1 MDGPPN
7 TSECKEN
14 VMNRK
19 QSKTF
24 RDYAENCADKAET
37 AKDEPTR
44 KRFKRM
50 EVAWLALADQ
60 QDWLD
65 GEQSPLGSNRAV
77 NQAVWSQPGHANRT

>member
-1 MDGPPN
+1 
-7 TSECKEN
+7 
-14 VMNRK
+14 MNGK
-19 QSKTF
+19 QSEIF
-24 RDYAENCADKAET
+24 RDNAENCADKAET

-65 GEQSPLGSNRAV
+65 GKQPPLGSNRAV
-77 NQAVWSQPGHANRT
+77 NQAVWSQSGHANKA

>member
-1 MDGPPN
+1 MAGPPN
-7 TSECKEN
+7 TSECKEI
-14 VMNRK
+14 VMNGK

-24 RDYAENCADKAET
+24 RDYCADKAET
-37 AKDEPTR
+37 AKDTR

>member
-1 MDGPPN
+1 MAGPPN
-7 TSECKEN
+7 TSECKEI
-14 VMNRK
+14 VMNGK

-24 RDYAENCADKAET
+24 RDYCADKAET
-37 AKDEPTR
+37 AKDEATR

-65 GEQSPLGSNRAV
+65 GEQPPLGSHRAV
-77 NQAVWSQPGHANRT
+77 NQAVVSQPGHANRT